1 MEEIVKVKQLSYG
14 NILDNINLTFYENK
28 IHYISGSNNCGKNT
42 FMRILS
48 GGILSSNQVFYQ
60 GGDINTISSY
70 EFSRMVGEVL
80 TLDKDFSFSIVKQE
94 ILYQL
99 DRLNLDRGEHLKRYQ
114 EVVKLLQ
121 LKEQI
126 EKNTSDLNGY
136 EKLKLLV
143 ALQLVNRPKVL
154 LLGNVFTYIAKK
166 KQEEFMVLLKKIKGL
181 TVIISSNDLSSSL
194 YSEYLHLFHKGK
206 LILSGKTMEVLKK
219 DSIINKLGLELPFM
233 VDLSLKLQYYNLLE
247 DIELDMNGMV
257 QKLWK

>member
-1 MEEIVKVKQLSYG
+1 MKEIIKVKQLCYG
-14 NILDNINLTFYENK
+14 NILDNINLTFYENT
-28 IHYISGSNNCGKNT
+28 IHYISGSSNCGKNT

-48 GGILSSNQVFYQ
+48 GDIFSSNQVFYQ
-60 GGDINTISSY
+60 REDINTISSY

-126 EKNTSDLNGY
+126 EKNTSDLNEY

-154 LLGNVFTYIAKK
+154 LLGNVFTYITKK

-194 YSEYLHLFHKGK
+194 YSEHLHLFHKGK

-247 DIELDMNGMV
+247 DIELGMNGMV